1 MPFPALQ
8 PLGAANERRMFR
20 VPRML
25 ERAVGWMSGSLLL
38 ASLLAG
44 CSLVDR
50 VVVRAAT
57 GYLEEGE
64 RVFMREQDL
73 ALAEAAI
80 PANFKLLEI
89 LLARTPDDPRLNAL
103 AARYVATYAYA
114 FVEPKAEE
122 LELTDPEGAQTAK
135 ARAMGFYQR
144 GLVYALKALEPR
156 RSFTK
161 GLNGTPEALEL
172 GLKTLGRADVPA
184 LFWAAFC
191 WGSRINLDLED
202 PASLAASATVKALMQ
217 RVLELDETYYYGGA
231 HLFFGALNARLPA
244 SAGGDPVKSR
254 QHFEKAISLGQGKL
268 LMTRVF
274 FARHY
279 AVRVQDVALFK
290 QCLERVLELDA
301 DRWPEERLANLE
313 AQRRARFYL
322 AHLDEYFLEEG
333 SPPAQE

>member
-1 MPFPALQ
+1 MPSTAHMRPASTVRPGNGPTWPICVPALRLMGLFLSAQ
-8 PLGAANERRMFR
+8 
-20 VPRML
+20 
-25 ERAVGWMSGSLLL
+25 LLS
-38 ASLLAG
+38 A

-50 VVVRAAT
+50 VVARAAT

-64 RVFMREQDL
+64 RVFMREPDL
-73 ALAEAAI
+73 QLAEAAI

-103 AARYVATYAYA
+103 ASRYIATYAYA
-114 FVEPKAEE
+114 FVEPRIEE
-122 LELTDPEGAQTAK
+122 LELTQPEEALLAK
-135 ARAMGFYQR
+135 HRAIAFYQR
-144 GLVYALKALEPR
+144 GERYALTALAH
-156 RSFTK
+156 RSALLK
-161 GLNGTPEALEL
+161 GLQGTPELLEQ
-172 GLKTLGRADVPA
+172 GLKTLTRADVPA

-202 PASLAASATVKALMQ
+202 PEALATSSTVKALMQ

-244 SAGGDPVKSR
+244 SAGGNPEASR
-254 QHFEKAISLGQGKL
+254 QHFERAIALGQGRL

-274 FARHY
+274 FARYY

-290 QCLERVLELDA
+290 QCLERVLELDIN
-301 DRWPEERLANLE
+301 RWPEERLANLE

-322 AHLDEYFLEEG
+322 AHLDEYFLMEG
-333 SPPAQE
+333 SPPSP